1 MTRKSPVN
9 LADSVRQRLL
19 NLARRQGEDFQVTL
33 NNYFLERFLYR
44 LSRSEVHNRFVLK
57 GALLLRLW
65 AEHPYR
71 ATLDLDL
78 LRRGGTDRSLTVADI
93 RSICATA
100 VRPDG
105 VEFDARDLRLV
116 PIREDQEYAGLRAGF
131 TAKLG
136 NARMRLQVDIGVGD
150 AVWPALRKQTYPA
163 MLEFPAP
170 RVLTYS
176 RAAVVAEKFEA
187 MVVLGARNSRIKDFF
202 DIHYLAMHF
211 PFDGAELTEAIRRT
225 FDRRKTPLP
234 EEVPVGLTQE
244 YWRQAGRDAQLRA
257 FVRRARMNVTSRKV
271 SGIAPTLRKF
281 LLPPWEALRNNE
293 PVRSVL
299 APGRT
304 LGKVETRDGFS
315 LIVRITHHSSR
326 PPSHASADR

>member
-1 MTRKSPVN
+1 MSRETPAH
-9 LADSVRQRLL
+9 LAESVRQRLL

-44 LSRSEVHNRFVLK
+44 LSRSAAHNRFVLK

-65 AEHPYR
+65 AEIPYR

-78 LRRGGTDRSLTVADI
+78 LRQGGADQDAVAEDI
-93 RSICATA
+93 RAICATI
-100 VRPDG
+100 VEPDG
-105 VEFDARDLRLV
+105 VEFGTRELALA
-116 PIREDQEYAGLRAGF
+116 PIREDQEYAGLRANF

-136 NARMRLQVDIGVGD
+136 NARTRLQVDIGVSD
-150 AVWPALRKQTYPA
+150 AVWPTPREETYPA

-176 RAAVVAEKFEA
+176 RAVVVAEKFEA

-202 DIHYLAMHF
+202 DIHYLVTHF
-211 PFDGAELTEAIRRT
+211 AFEGVELVEAIRRT
-225 FDRRKTPLP
+225 FGRRKTPLQ
-234 EEVPVGLTQE
+234 EEVPVGLTEE
-244 YWRQAGRDAQLRA
+244 YWTQAGRDVQLRA
-257 FVRRARMNVTSRKV
+257 FVRRARMNVPPQTV

-293 PVRSVL
+293 PFVQRWP
-299 APGRT
+299 AGGPWR
-304 LGKVETRDGFS
+304 KV
-315 LIVRITHHSSR
+315 
-326 PPSHASADR
+326 

>member
-44 LSRSEVHNRFVLK
+44 LSRSDVHNRFVLK

-78 LRRGGTDRSLTVADI
+78 LRRGETDRRLMMADI
-93 RSICATA
+93 RAICATA
-100 VRPDG
+100 VKPDG
-105 VEFDARDLRLV
+105 VEFDARDLSLE
-116 PIREDQEYAGLRAGF
+116 PIREDQEYAGLRARF
-131 TAKLG
+131 TATLG
-136 NARMRLQVDIGVGD
+136 NARMRLQVDVGVGD
-150 AVWPALRKQTYPA
+150 AVWPVPRKQTYPP

-187 MVVLGARNSRIKDFF
+187 MIILGARNSRIKDFF

-211 PFDGAELTEAIRRT
+211 SFNGAELAEAIRRT
-225 FDRRKTPLP
+225 FDRRKTPFP
-234 EEVPVGLTQE
+234 EDVPVGLTQE
-244 YWRQAGRDAQLRA
+244 YWRQGGRDTQLRA
-257 FVRRARMNVTSRKV
+257 FVRRARMNVASQKV
-271 SGIAPTLRKF
+271 RGIAPTLRKF
-281 LLPPWEALRNNE
+281 LLPPWKALRNNE
-293 PVRSVL
+293 PFARHWPVGG
-299 APGRT
+299 PW
-304 LGKVETRDGFS
+304 GKS
-315 LIVRITHHSSR
+315 K
-326 PPSHASADR
+326 

>member
-9 LADSVRQRLL
+9 LAESVRQRLL

-44 LSRSEVHNRFVLK
+44 LSRSKVHDRFVLK

-65 AEHPYR
+65 AEQPYR

-78 LRRGGTDRSLTVADI
+78 LRRGGGEREAVAEDI
-93 RSICATA
+93 RTICATA
-100 VRPDG
+100 VEPDG
-105 VEFDARDLRLV
+105 VELDARDLTLE

-136 NARMRLQVDIGVGD
+136 EARMRLQVDIGVGD
-150 AVWPALRKQTYPA
+150 AVWPAPREQTYPA

-170 RVLTYS
+170 RLLTYS
-176 RAAVVAEKFEA
+176 REAVVAEKFEA

-202 DIHYLAMHF
+202 DIHYLATHF
-211 PFDGAELTEAIRRT
+211 PFDGVDLAEAIRRT

-234 EEVPVGLTQE
+234 EEVPVGLSDE
-244 YWRQAGRDAQLRA
+244 YWQQAGRDTQLRA
-257 FVRRARMNVTSRKV
+257 FVRRARVDAASQKV

-281 LLPPWEALRNNE
+281 LQPPWEALRNKE
-293 PVRSVL
+293 LFAQRWPAGGPWR
-299 APGRT
+299 PF
-304 LGKVETRDGFS
+304 K
-315 LIVRITHHSSR
+315 IT
-326 PPSHASADR
+326 D